1 MNSEGAASADAAMP
15 VMREHSARRQVVGEM
30 HLRRW
35 PAVPVPGLVIQW
47 LRLADEDDKAAQKAA
62 LLAMLDADGG
72 AAREEAV
79 FGPRHIGGALSGGI
93 RFVWEGHSE
102 ASSLT
107 FFVAADD
114 RLSLDALSARADFAA
129 AIAKAE
135 RLPGEIIR
143 ASRIWIAADKDM
155 AERSGLID
163 ALIEDELVSCHVG
176 GADARVRI
184 WSDFRIGPE
193 AYGQMVVAA
202 NGLPP
207 GDLTRL
213 IQRLQELGNYRNL
226 ALLGLP
232 VAQGYWPR
240 LNASEELLREIGQDQ
255 TRADMRDDDL
265 LARTSALSLELT
277 SLATDA
283 SFRMSAT
290 AAYAKLVEDR
300 LGELAV
306 QPIAGYPSLVD
317 FTQRRFLPAVR
328 TCAAFTRR
336 EGQLSLRAAQLTSL
350 LRARIETRIENQ
362 NARLLA
368 SMERS
373 AAMQLRLQQL
383 VEGLSVVA
391 LSYYCLALLEKLLVG
406 VEEAGLDIHAHLIVA
421 VLTLPVVAAVWL
433 TLRRMKKKILH

>member
-1 MNSEGAASADAAMP
+1 MSEDGAAPESETAAAG
-15 VMREHSARRQVVGEM
+15 MREHPARRQVVGEM

-35 PAVPVPGLVIQW
+35 PNVPVPGLVIQW
-47 LRLADEDDKAAQKAA
+47 LRLTGEEDKAAQRDR
-62 LLAMLDADGG
+62 LLSLPQAERFERSSG
-72 AAREEAV
+72 E
-79 FGPRHIGGALSGGI
+79 RHLSGVLSEGI
-93 RFVWEGHSE
+93 GFAWECHSE

-107 FFVAADD
+107 FFVKADD
-114 RLSLDALSARADFAA
+114 PALLREPTRWPELGT
-129 AIAKAE
+129 AIAMAE
-135 RLPGEIIR
+135 SLPGEVVR
-143 ASRIWIAADKDM
+143 ATRMWIAPDEEAAVRA
-155 AERSGLID
+155 AEVMDFVEG
-163 ALIEDELVSCHVG
+163 ELVSCRMGG
-176 GADARVRI
+176 GARL
-184 WSDFRIGPE
+184 WSDFRIKSG
-193 AYGQMVVAA
+193 AYGQLLVAA
-202 NGLPP
+202 NGLTP
-207 GDLTRL
+207 GDLSRML
-213 IQRLQELGNYRNL
+213 QRLQELGNYRNM

-240 LNASEELLREIGQDQ
+240 LNAAEELLRQIGQDQ
-255 TRADMRDDDL
+255 LRADIRDDDL
-265 LARTSALSLELT
+265 LARTSELSLELM

-300 LGELAV
+300 LAELAV
-306 QPIAGYPSLVD
+306 EPVAGYPSLID

-350 LRARIETRIENQ
+350 LRARISTRIENQ

-391 LSYYCLALLEKLLVG
+391 LSYYSLSLLDKLLMG
-406 VEEAGLDIHAHLIVA
+406 VTELYPDFHAHLVTGA
-421 VLTLPVVAAVWL
+421 LTVPVVALIWL
-433 TLRRMKKKILH
+433 TLRLMKKRIMH

>member
-1 MNSEGAASADAAMP
+1 MTTQDAASAEAAGP
-15 VMREHSARRQVVGEM
+15 VMREHPARRQVVGEM

-47 LRLADEDDKAAQKAA
+47 LRLASEDDKAAQREI
-62 LLAMLDADGG
+62 LLALPQADRFEQASGL
-72 AAREEAV
+72 
-79 FGPRHIGGALSGGI
+79 RHIAGALSGGI
-93 RFVWEGHSE
+93 RFVWEAHSE

-107 FFVAADD
+107 
-114 RLSLDALSARADFAA
+114 LFAA
-129 AIAKAE
+129 AGDVAASEALIERADIAKAIAMAE
-135 RLPGEIIR
+135 RMPGEIIR
-143 ASRIWIAADKDM
+143 ASRISILADEEAA
-155 AERSGLID
+155 ARSGLISG
-163 ALIEDELVSCHVG
+163 LVEGELVSCHI
-176 GADARVRI
+176 GAGARI
-184 WSDFRIGPE
+184 WSDFRIAPDG
-193 AYGQMVVAA
+193 YGRMLVAA
-202 NGLPP
+202 NGLSR

-213 IQRLQELGNYRNL
+213 LQRLQELGNYRNL

-240 LNASEELLREIGQDQ
+240 LNAAEEELRRIGQDQ
-255 TRADMRDDDL
+255 IRADMRDDDL

-300 LGELAV
+300 LAELAV
-306 QPIAGYPSLVD
+306 SPIDGYPSLID

-328 TCAAFTRR
+328 TCASFARR

-362 NARLLA
+362 NARLLV

-373 AAMQLRLQQL
+373 AALQLRLQQL

-391 LSYYCLALLEKLLVG
+391 LSYYSLALLEKLLAG
-406 VEEAGLDIHAHLIVA
+406 VEEVEPRVHSHLIVA
-421 VLTLPVVAAVWL
+421 VLTLPTVAAVWL
-433 TLRRMKKKILH
+433 TLRWMKKKILH

>member
-1 MNSEGAASADAAMP
+1 
-15 VMREHSARRQVVGEM
+15 MREHPARRQVVGEM

-35 PAVPVPGLVIQW
+35 PAVCVPGVILQW
-47 LRLADEDDKAAQKAA
+47 LRLASEDDKAAQRDI
-62 LLAMLDADGG
+62 LLGLPQSDRFEQTAGQ
-72 AAREEAV
+72 
-79 FGPRHIGGALSGGI
+79 RHIAGALSDTV
-93 RFVWEGHSE
+93 RFVWEAHSE

-107 FFVAADD
+107 LFAAADGG
-114 RLSLDALSARADFAA
+114 LSLDRLTARADFSAA
-129 AIAKAE
+129 VAMGE
-135 RLPGEIIR
+135 RLPGDIIR
-143 ASRIWIAADKDM
+143 ASRIWIAADDNSVDH
-155 AERSGLID
+155 SGLIN
-163 ALIEDELVSCHVG
+163 ALVADELVSCHVG
-176 GADARVRI
+176 AGARL

-193 AYGQMVVAA
+193 GYGRMVIAA

-213 IQRLQELGNYRNL
+213 LQRLQELGNYRNL

-232 VAQGYWPR
+232 TAQGHWPR
-240 LNASEELLREIGQDQ
+240 LNAAEEELRRIGQDQ
-255 TRADMRDDDL
+255 IRADMRDDDL
-265 LARTSALSLELT
+265 MARASALSLELT

-306 QPIAGYPSLVD
+306 APIEGYPSLVD

-373 AAMQLRLQQL
+373 AALQLRLQQL

-391 LSYYCLALLEKLLVG
+391 LSYYSLALLEKLLIG
-406 VEEAGLDIHAHLIVA
+406 AQEIEPAIHAHLIVA
-421 VLTLPVVAAVWL
+421 VLTLPVAGAVWL
-433 TLRRMKKKILH
+433 GLKRMKKRILH